1 LVRFDGWLS
10 LEHITL
16 KKMYHKE
23 NCLVF
28 VSTIW
33 ISKSKAYTQEEPAGI
48 EK

>member
-28 VSTIW
+28 VSTIR
-33 ISKSKAYTQEEPAGI
+33 IAKSKVYTGEKPAGI
-48 EK
+48 EM